1 MPDENQVVEPE
12 ALLAEAEADLAAL
25 ETPETEEAELGE
37 TGETEIET
45 PVAEAPV
52 DEGPDEDT
60 QAFFNNLQRLTQ
72 TQAEQ
77 FRAYDPE
84 TDDLVQYTSQS
95 AAHAAQQQA
104 HQAFLAQQAFNMM
117 IERVPEGIRSDVRSL
132 VASDMGAM
140 STPMNVAQAI
150 ATAVGM
156 KLLSGNTTK
165 KTTTTA
171 TAPKAQRQV
180 GPTASPTG
188 ASRDHAYQ
196 SFLKAFGETEK
207 TYPYSRWKAD
217 GVR

>member
-1 MPDENQVVEPE
+1 
-12 ALLAEAEADLAAL
+12 
-25 ETPETEEAELGE
+25 
-37 TGETEIET
+37 
-45 PVAEAPV
+45 
-52 DEGPDEDT
+52 
-60 QAFFNNLQRLTQ
+60 
-72 TQAEQ
+72 
-77 FRAYDPE
+77 
-84 TDDLVQYTSQS
+84 
-95 AAHAAQQQA
+95 
-104 HQAFLAQQAFNMM
+104 MM

-188 ASRDHAYQ
+188 ASATTPTNRSSRLSAKPRRPTLTAAGRRTEYANMARNGFQ
-196 SFLKAFGETEK
+196 GKARTATHGK
-207 TYPYSRWKAD
+207 
-217 GVR
+217 